1 MKKRKVGQ
9 LFAQVKT
16 RVLLLSLQSLLMS
29 FVISSCS
36 NRIHVVPE
44 TEEPGVPVTIRVA
57 SLEQVPFSS
66 FGTKGSAHL
75 SEACTWINYA
85 IYNADGSELA
95 KPQINQKSNDDSF
108 GTLNLKLEE
117 GNYRLVVMAHSSSS
131 NPKLDN
137 LSKIDI
143 PSNSKGRR
151 ITDTFLSSSVI
162 TVTKGMQPLS
172 INLDRVVARFE
183 IRLVGDSIP
192 GAVTKLE
199 FEMGTGGSFSLN
211 ANTGSGVKPT
221 RAYTDKVNVEPGDS
235 VIGVYT
241 FVSEGFSS
249 TRIKVVA
256 KDSLECEY
264 GSWEFADVP
273 ITRNRI
279 TVYRGALFAEE
290 VINTQASICLNDE
303 WAGADEYVMPE

>member
-1 MKKRKVGQ
+1 MKKKKVGQ

-29 FVISSCS
+29 FVTSSCS
-36 NRIHVVPE
+36 NRIHDVPE
-44 TEEPGVPVTIRVA
+44 MDEPGVPVTIRVA
-57 SLEQVPFSS
+57 SLEQVPFGS
-66 FGTKGSAHL
+66 FGTKGSANL

-85 IYNADGSELA
+85 IYDADGNGLV
-95 KPQINQKSNDDSF
+95 KPQVNQKSNDDTF

-117 GNYRLVVMAHSSSS
+117 GNYRLVVMAHSSTS

-137 LSKIDI
+137 PSKIDI

-183 IRLVGDSIP
+183 IRLVGDTIP
-192 GAVTKLE
+192 GAVTRFE
-199 FEMGTGGSFSLN
+199 FEIGKDGSFSLN
-211 ANTGSGVKPT
+211 ANTGSGVKSS
-221 RAYTDKVNVEPGDS
+221 RGYTDKVNVQPGDS

-241 FVSEGFSS
+241 FVSEGSTA

-256 KDSLECEY
+256 IDSLECEY
-264 GSWEFADVP
+264 GSWDFADVP

-279 TVYRGALFAEE
+279 TVYKGALFAEE
-290 VINTQASICLNDE
+290 VINTQSSISLNDE

>member
-1 MKKRKVGQ
+1 MKKKKVGQ

-16 RVLLLSLQSLLMS
+16 RVLLLSLQSLLTAL
-29 FVISSCS
+29 VTSSCS
-36 NRIHVVPE
+36 NRVHIVPE

-57 SLEQVPFSS
+57 SLEQVPFGS
-66 FGTKGSAHL
+66 FGTKGMANL

-85 IYNADGSELA
+85 IYDAEGNGLV

-117 GNYRLVVMAHSSSS
+117 GNYRLVVMAHSSTS

-137 LSKIDI
+137 PSKIDI

-172 INLDRVVARFE
+172 INLDRMVARFE

-192 GAVTKLE
+192 GVVTRFE
-199 FEMGTGGSFSLN
+199 FEIGKDGSFSLN
-211 ANTGSGVKPT
+211 ANTGYGVKT
-221 RAYTDKVNVEPGDS
+221 ARGYTDKVNVQPGDS

-241 FVSEGFSS
+241 FVSEGSTQ

-256 KDSLECEY
+256 IDSLECEY
-264 GSWEFADVP
+264 GSWDFEDVP

-279 TVYRGALFAEE
+279 TVYKGALFAEE
-290 VINTQASICLNDE
+290 VINTQASISLNDE
-303 WAGADEYVMPE
+303 WAGTDEYVVSD

>member
-1 MKKRKVGQ
+1 MKKKKLGQ

-57 SLEQVPFSS
+57 SLEQVPFGS
-66 FGTKGSAHL
+66 FGTKGSALL

-85 IYNADGSELA
+85 IYNADGSELV

-131 NPKLDN
+131 NPRLDN

-192 GAVTKLE
+192 GAVTRFE
-199 FEMGTGGSFSLN
+199 FEIGKDGSFSLN
-211 ANTGSGVKPT
+211 ANTGSGVKSS
-221 RAYTDKVNVEPGDS
+221 RGYTDKVNVQPGDS

-241 FVSEGFSS
+241 FVSEGSTA

-256 KDSLECEY
+256 IDSLECEY
-264 GSWEFADVP
+264 GSWDFADVP

-279 TVYRGALFAEE
+279 TVYKGALFAEE
-290 VINTQASICLNDE
+290 VINTQSSISLNDE

>member
-1 MKKRKVGQ
+1 
-9 LFAQVKT
+9 
-16 RVLLLSLQSLLMS
+16 
-29 FVISSCS
+29 
-36 NRIHVVPE
+36 
-44 TEEPGVPVTIRVA
+44 
-57 SLEQVPFSS
+57 
-66 FGTKGSAHL
+66 
-75 SEACTWINYA
+75 
-85 IYNADGSELA
+85 
-95 KPQINQKSNDDSF
+95 
-108 GTLNLKLEE
+108 
-117 GNYRLVVMAHSSSS
+117 
-131 NPKLDN
+131 
-137 LSKIDI
+137 
-143 PSNSKGRR
+143 
-151 ITDTFLSSSVI
+151 
-162 TVTKGMQPLS
+162 
-172 INLDRVVARFE
+172 
-183 IRLVGDSIP
+183 
-192 GAVTKLE
+192 
-199 FEMGTGGSFSLN
+199 MGTGGSFSLN
-211 ANTGSGVKPT
+211 ANTGSGVKST

>member
-1 MKKRKVGQ
+1 MKKKKLGQ

-16 RVLLLSLQSLLMS
+16 RVLLLSLQSLLTAP
-29 FVISSCS
+29 VISSCS
-36 NRIHVVPE
+36 NRIHDVPE
-44 TEEPGVPVTIRVA
+44 MDEPGVPVTIRVA
-57 SLEQVPFSS
+57 SLEQVPFGS
-66 FGTKGSAHL
+66 FGTKGSANL

-85 IYNADGSELA
+85 IYDADGSGLV
-95 KPQINQKSNDDSF
+95 KPQVNQKSNDDTF

-117 GNYRLVVMAHSSSS
+117 GSYRLVVMAHSSTS
-131 NPKLDN
+131 NPKLDV

-162 TVTKGMQPLS
+162 TVTKGMQPLN

-183 IRLVGDSIP
+183 IRLVEDSIP
-192 GAVTKLE
+192 GAVTRLE

-211 ANTGSGVKPT
+211 ANTGSGVKTT
-221 RAYTDKVNVEPGDS
+221 RAYTDKVNVQPGDS

-249 TRIKVVA
+249 TKIKVVA
-256 KDSLECEY
+256 KDSLDCEY
-264 GSWEFADVP
+264 GSWEFVDVP
-273 ITRNRI
+273 LTRNRV
-279 TVYRGALFAEE
+279 TVYKGALFSTDI
-290 VINTQASICLNDE
+290 INTQASISLNDE
-303 WAGADEYVMPE
+303 WAGTDEYVMPE

>member
-1 MKKRKVGQ
+1 MKKKKVGQ

-16 RVLLLSLQSLLMS
+16 RVLLLSLQSLLTAL
-29 FVISSCS
+29 VTSSCS
-36 NRIHVVPE
+36 NRVHIVPE

-57 SLEQVPFSS
+57 SLEQVPFGS
-66 FGTKGSAHL
+66 FGTKGMANL

-85 IYNADGSELA
+85 IYDAEGNGLV

-108 GTLNLKLEE
+108 GTLNMKLEE
-117 GNYRLVVMAHSSSS
+117 GNYRLVVMAHSSTS

-137 LSKIDI
+137 PSKIDI

-172 INLDRVVARFE
+172 INLDRMVARFE

-192 GAVTKLE
+192 GVVTRFE
-199 FEMGTGGSFSLN
+199 FEIGKDGSFSLN
-211 ANTGSGVKPT
+211 ANTGYGVKT
-221 RAYTDKVNVEPGDS
+221 ARGYTDKVNVQPGDS

-241 FVSEGFSS
+241 FVSEGSTA

-256 KDSLECEY
+256 IDSLECEY
-264 GSWEFADVP
+264 GSWDFEDVP

-279 TVYRGALFAEE
+279 TVYKGALFADE
-290 VINTQASICLNDE
+290 VINTQASISLNDE
-303 WAGADEYVMPE
+303 WAGTDEYVVSD

>member
-1 MKKRKVGQ
+1 MKMKKLGQ

-29 FVISSCS
+29 FVTSSCS
-36 NRIHVVPE
+36 NRIHDVPE
-44 TEEPGVPVTIRVA
+44 MDEPGVPVTIRVA
-57 SLEQVPFSS
+57 SLEQVPFGS
-66 FGTKGSAHL
+66 FGTKGSANL

-85 IYNADGSELA
+85 IYDADGKGLV
-95 KPQINQKSNDDSF
+95 KPQVNQKSNDDTF

-117 GNYRLVVMAHSSSS
+117 GNYRLVVMAHSSTS

-137 LSKIDI
+137 PSKIDI

-183 IRLVGDSIP
+183 IRLVGDTIP
-192 GAVTKLE
+192 GAVTRFE
-199 FEMGTGGSFSLN
+199 FEIGKDGSFSLN
-211 ANTGSGVKPT
+211 ANTGSGVKSS
-221 RAYTDKVNVEPGDS
+221 RGYTDKVNVQPGDS

-241 FVSEGFSS
+241 FVSEGSTA

-256 KDSLECEY
+256 IDSLECEY
-264 GSWEFADVP
+264 GSWDFADVP

-279 TVYRGALFAEE
+279 TVYKGALFAEE
-290 VINTQASICLNDE
+290 VINTQSSISLNDE
-303 WAGADEYVMPE
+303 WAGTDEYVMPE